1 MALTGPREPVD
12 VDNRQ
17 APMRLAFISDPNSVH
32 TRRWLAWFAAAG
44 HDVRLIDPFGATVAP
59 GLPDGTRVERLPVPV
74 RRVSIIGLW
83 QRRRQLRRLLT
94 QLDTQVLHGQFIRR
108 YGWQA
113 ALTGF
118 HPLVLSPWG
127 SDLLKVRR
135 SQVRTRW
142 WNRFALRRADLVTV
156 SSEGMRVAAILA
168 GARPGRI
175 ELIHHGVDTDR
186 FSPGP
191 PSEEIAA
198 RISADGQPVIVS
210 PRTIQP
216 LYRQDVV
223 VEAVAQLSVAGR
235 RPVLVLSARG
245 ADPAEMTRVQ
255 RLAEAA
261 GIGGQLR
268 VLDDV
273 PHEGLPDLL
282 RLADV
287 VVSVPDSDSFPV
299 TLLEA
304 MACGRPIVASDL
316 PAVTPVLREIAPL
329 AGSLVAPVGDA
340 TMTARGIERVLSLG
354 VDDRALLG
362 ERLRAYVV
370 RTADYDANMRAM
382 ERQYRRL
389 AADR

>member
-1 MALTGPREPVD
+1 
-12 VDNRQ
+12 
-17 APMRLAFISDPNSVH
+17 
-32 TRRWLAWFAAAG
+32 
-44 HDVRLIDPFGATVAP
+44 
-59 GLPDGTRVERLPVPV
+59 
-74 RRVSIIGLW
+74 
-83 QRRRQLRRLLT
+83 
-94 QLDTQVLHGQFIRR
+94 
-108 YGWQA
+108 
-113 ALTGF
+113 
-118 HPLVLSPWG
+118 
-127 SDLLKVRR
+127 
-135 SQVRTRW
+135 
-142 WNRFALRRADLVTV
+142 
-156 SSEGMRVAAILA
+156 
-168 GARPGRI
+168 
-175 ELIHHGVDTDR
+175 
-186 FSPGP
+186 
-191 PSEEIAA
+191 
-198 RISADGQPVIVS
+198 VS

-223 VEAVAQLSVAGR
+223 VDAVARLSVADQ

-245 ADPAEMTRVQ
+245 ADPAEVKRVQ

-316 PAVTPVLREIAPL
+316 PAVTPVLREIEPL

-340 TMTARGIERVLSLG
+340 TLTARAIGRILALG
-354 VDDRALLG
+354 ADDRARLG

-370 RTADYDANMRAM
+370 RTADYDTNMRAM

-389 AADR
+389 ATGR